1 MDSRN
6 LTLDNQTFNSRLI
19 LGTGGLP
26 SLEILSDIIKVSQA
40 EIATVAL
47 RRVNPNQ
54 KLSIFNILAEH
65 SIKILPNTAGCYTA
79 AEAVK
84 LAELAKESLETD
96 WIKLEVIGDE
106 KTLLP
111 DPIELIKACE
121 ILINKNFKV
130 FAYTNNDLIIA
141 RRLVSLGVTAV
152 MPLASPIGSG
162 MGLENLNGLIRII
175 EEIQNVPVIVD
186 AGIGTA
192 SDAALA
198 MEIGA
203 DAVLAASAIT
213 RAVDSV
219 KMAHAI
225 ASGIEAGHLARQAGR
240 IPKQLYAVPSSDPST
255 MPSLK

>member
-1 MDSRN
+1 M
-6 LTLDNQTFNSRLI
+6 
-19 LGTGGLP
+19 
-26 SLEILSDIIKVSQA
+26 EILSDIIKVSQA

-47 RRVNPNQ
+47 RRINPNQ
-54 KLSIFNILAEH
+54 KLSIFNILTEH

-111 DPIELIKACE
+111 DPIELIKASE
-121 ILINKNFKV
+121 ILINKDFKV

-240 IPKQLYAVPSSDPST
+240 IPKQLYAVPSSDPSN

>member
-47 RRVNPNQ
+47 RRINPNQ
-54 KLSIFNILAEH
+54 KLSIFNILTEH

-111 DPIELIKACE
+111 DPIELIKASE
-121 ILINKNFKV
+121 ILINKDFKV

-240 IPKQLYAVPSSDPST
+240 IPKQLYAVPSSDPSN